1 MEVGKKTKFT
11 ENKSNIDKV
20 REEFTDAVS
29 GGSMV
34 MHIWH
39 YLEKRKEEVD
49 SFFSQD
55 LDRQ

>member
-29 GGSMV
+29 G
-34 MHIWH
+34 
-39 YLEKRKEEVD
+39 
-49 SFFSQD
+49 SQEG
-55 LDRQ
+55 QW